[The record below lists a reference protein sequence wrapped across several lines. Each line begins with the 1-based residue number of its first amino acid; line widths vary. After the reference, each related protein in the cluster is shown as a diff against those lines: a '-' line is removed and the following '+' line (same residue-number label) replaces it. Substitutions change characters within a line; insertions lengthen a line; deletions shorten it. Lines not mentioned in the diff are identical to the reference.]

1 MNNILHSDFFKKL
14 SENFE
19 KHQDIFYLS
28 MLFILSIIFLFIGI
42 GNYQLIDVDESRYA
56 IMARDLFNSN
66 DLNCLMLNGVPF
78 LEKPPLYFWLVGISY
93 KLFNA
98 FNPFTVRFPIAL
110 CTMGLVY
117 ATYYVGRQV
126 ISKLYGMIS
135 AVVLLSS
142 VFFLILSH
150 VAILDMLITIFVA
163 LCLYCGILTH
173 YCEEKNKKYYWFAFY
188 VFMGLGV
195 LSKGILAI
203 ALPCTVLFIF
213 NLITKTA
220 KDIFKPINMLP
231 GLVVF
236 LLIITP
242 WHYIMVKDYGYEFF
256 KQYILAHHFA
266 RFINSETIGR
276 ERPWYYFFFVFFLGF
291 LPWSILFIDQLV
303 QGAKKTIGKIKEA
316 QGNFFN
322 KMFAMFNV
330 ETKEEKFIMF
340 AFLSFAIIFCVF
352 SSSSTKLPT
361 YILPAFPSAALLV
374 GYYLH
379 QSYLENK
386 NQNVLKIST
395 TIFGWIFAIVA
406 IGGFVAW
413 FFLPENLQTKLA
425 PLRFLDISCILI
437 SSIIL
442 IMLAKTKNALKIAGG
457 YVLFSAVII
466 LLAVLNIFN
475 FVYENGEN
483 EIVNYSIH
491 SEMSANSQIVTF
503 DFAVKPSVM
512 IHAKKVIFITDPL
525 FDELDKALNYK
536 DGITYVIVKNKN
548 FRDNQPYKD
557 AIESRLILVETGERY
572 SLYKNK

>member
-28 MLFILSIIFLFIGI
+28 MLFVLSIIFLFIGI

-56 IMARDLFNSN
+56 VMARDLFNSN

-126 ISKLYGMIS
+126 ISRLYGMIS

-236 LLIITP
+236 LLIVTP
-242 WHYIMVKDYGYEFF
+242 WHYIMMKDYGYEFF

-303 QGAKKTIGKIKEA
+303 QGAKKVIGKIKEA

-379 QSYLENK
+379 QGYLENK

-395 TIFGWIFAIVA
+395 TIFGWLFAIVA

-413 FFLPENLQTKLA
+413 YFLPENLQTKLA

-466 LLAVLNIFN
+466 LLTVLNIFN

-491 SEMSANSQIVTF
+491 SEMSANSQIVNF

-548 FRDNQPYKD
+548 FKDNQPYKD
-557 AIESRLILVETGERY
+557 AIESRLTLVETGERY